1 MINKVIKEKYLIK
14 KEISKGSFG
23 LIYEGINKNNGL
35 KCAIKVIEKNL
46 VEDFKKKRK
55 KEKFYLDM
63 LYCNFSNHYKED
75 FEDENYYYLILELC
89 DDNLLNYYN
98 NIDITFSIEII
109 RKILL

>member
-35 KCAIKVIEKNL
+35 KCAIKVIEKDL
-46 VEDFKKKRK
+46 VEDFKKKKK

-63 LYCNFSNHYKED
+63 LYCNFSVHYKED
-75 FEDENYYYLILELC
+75 F
-89 DDNLLNYYN
+89 
-98 NIDITFSIEII
+98 
-109 RKILL
+109 